1 MPLLNLITQ
10 DISINNEI
18 EVNYVTSFHW
28 WMMWIHA
35 FIYLE
40 IVEYAVAIAWAH
52 FITDKK
58 NFEKLVEQVNAK
70 LVSFY
75 FSIKKFK

>member
-10 DISINNEI
+10 DIAINNEI
-18 EVNYVTSFHW
+18 GVYYVVSFHW
-28 WMMWIHA
+28 WMMWLQG

-52 FITDKK
+52 FIADKK
-58 NFEKLVEQVNAK
+58 HFAKMLEQVSTPGNHVR
-70 LVSFY
+70 VSEH
-75 FSIKKFK
+75 